1 MLLAAYV
8 YLSVYPWM
16 DLPANTVVCDVG
28 GNNGHTML
36 ELLRE
41 SPHLKVIVQ
50 DLESVQPLWNE
61 VRSQAAYS

>member
-1 MLLAAYV
+1 
-8 YLSVYPWM
+8 M

-41 SPHLKVIVQ
+41 SPQLKVIVQ

-61 VRSQAAYS
+61 VRPQSLYS